1 MPRVVDDRLLE
12 EVARRILTVVQPD
25 RIILFGS
32 AASGHFTDESDLDIL
47 VLEPKTGNNRE
58 ERVRISDA
66 LRGLGYSCD
75 VFVMETEA
83 FEESKAVIG
92 GLAFPANKY
101 GRVIYEAA

>member
-1 MPRVVDDRLLE
+1 MTRVVDDQLLK

-32 AASGHFTDESDLDIL
+32 AASGNFSDESDLDIL
-47 VLEPKTGNNRE
+47 VLEKKPGNTRR

-66 LRGLGYSCD
+66 LLGLGYSCD
-75 VFVMETEA
+75 VFVMGTEA
-83 FEESKAVIG
+83 FEESKTVIG

-101 GRVIYEAA
+101 GQVIYEAA

>member
-1 MPRVVDDRLLE
+1 MPRVVDDQLLK
-12 EVARRILTVVQPD
+12 EVARRILTVAQPD

-32 AASGHFTDESDLDIL
+32 AASGNFSDESDLDIL
-47 VLEPKTGNNRE
+47 VLEPKPGDRRKE
-58 ERVRISDA
+58 SVRISDA
-66 LRGLGYSCD
+66 LGGLGFSCD

-83 FEESKAVIG
+83 FEESKSVIG